1 MIPPPPPPPEKV
13 SGADLR
19 APCGALSD
27 RLPQWLD
34 AVVDLGLGRHHWLSE
49 ISSGAIDGDQVLAFR
64 SYAQARLRRFNG
76 VARHLLGLHL
86 QECVFRFNYR
96 EENLAE
102 LLLQRLL
109 AEPLRAGGAL
119 LANIRRMGVS
129 RNLTQAAIC
138 AEEEDGTSI

>member
-1 MIPPPPPPPEKV
+1 M
-13 SGADLR
+13 
-19 APCGALSD
+19 
-27 RLPQWLD
+27 
-34 AVVDLGLGRHHWLSE
+34 
-49 ISSGAIDGDQVLAFR
+49 LAFR